1 MKKSFFRT
9 VVLCILLVLS
19 LTLQVSAFEP
29 YENYTYTSDGKLKNE
44 PQAYI
49 IQSVL
54 DGKALGSTA
63 LSGPSD
69 VCQGPDGW
77 IYIADTGNNRIVVLD
92 EQFRF
97 VRQIGSFMN
106 ESISDT
112 FSNPQGIFVS
122 AENVLYVAD
131 TDNERIVALTVEGE
145 LEKVYP
151 KPEIPIEDENFNY
164 KPIRVCVDSAGRLFV
179 VSRNMNKGMIQMD
192 KDGEFIS
199 FFGAVEVERNFFD
212 LIWRE
217 ILTQEQLDN
226 STASVPT
233 EYAACD
239 IDEDGFVFGT
249 VSATGKQ
256 TTGQIFIRRLN
267 PSGTDVLKRNGAFPP
282 RGDIVTSLNSQG
294 ISVTSRLNDISTG
307 SNGMYSVLDTLR
319 GRVFVYDQEGYLL
332 YVFGSLG
339 ENMGAMMSPKALQ
352 WLSDGRFLVVDSQL
366 NALLVYAPT
375 DYAQLI
381 HGATVAQYNREY
393 TQAQEKWQEVL
404 DYSAYSELAYIGMGK
419 ALYRQEQYKDSM
431 YYFKL
436 GNDRTLYSKAFGKY
450 TAQIAEELFLPTA
463 YILVAGG
470 VVYAVWKIR
479 KRWFERDTED

>member
-1 MKKSFFRT
+1 MKKRFFRAIT
-9 VVLCILLVLS
+9 WCIVLASC
-19 LTLQVSAFEP
+19 LTLQVSAFAP
-29 YENYTYTSDGKLKNE
+29 YENYIYTSDGELKNE

-49 IQSVL
+49 IASVV
-54 DGKALGSTA
+54 DSTSMGTTA

-92 EQFRF
+92 GAFQF
-97 VRQIGSFMN
+97 VRQIAVFGD
-106 ESISDT
+106 EGDT
-112 FSNPQGIFVS
+112 FNSPQGLFVS
-122 AENVLYVAD
+122 EENVLYVAD
-131 TDNERIVALTVEGE
+131 TDNERIVALSVEGE
-145 LEKVYP
+145 LIKIYP

-179 VSRNMNKGMIQMD
+179 VSRNMNKGMIQLD
-192 KDGEFIS
+192 KDGVFIS
-199 FFGAVEVERNFFD
+199 FYGAVEVERNFFD
-212 LIWRE
+212 LVWRK

-233 EYAACD
+233 EYASCD
-239 IDEDGFVFGT
+239 IDEKGFVFGT
-249 VSATGKQ
+249 VSATGTQ
-256 TTGQIFIRRLN
+256 TSGEIFIRRLN

-282 RGDIVTSLNSQG
+282 MGDIVTSLNSKG
-294 ISVTSRLNDISTG
+294 VSVTSRLNDISTG

-339 ENMGAMMSPKALQ
+339 KNMGSMMAPKALQ
-352 WLSDGRFLVVDSQL
+352 WLDDGRFVVADSQL
-366 NALLVYAPT
+366 GALLVYTPT
-375 DYAQLI
+375 EYAELI
-381 HGATVAQYNREY
+381 HSATVAQYNREY
-393 TQAQEKWQEVL
+393 VLAQEKWQEVL

-419 ALYRQEQYKDSM
+419 ALYRQERYQESM

-450 TAQIAEELFLPTA
+450 STEVVEALFLPA
-463 YILVAGG
+463 IYVLAAGG
-470 VVYAVWKIR
+470 VVYVLLR
-479 KRWFERDTED
+479 LRRRWLDAHGKT